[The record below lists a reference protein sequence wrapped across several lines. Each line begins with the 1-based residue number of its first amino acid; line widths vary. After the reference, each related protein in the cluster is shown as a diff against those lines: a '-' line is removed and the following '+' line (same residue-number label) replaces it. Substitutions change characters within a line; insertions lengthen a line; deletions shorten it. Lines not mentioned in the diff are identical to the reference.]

1 MAGWYRRD
9 DALAEHPKTKRVKRL
24 LGCRL
29 VEAVGWI
36 DLFHSRVNQH
46 RITGD
51 LSGLNAQDIEDWVEW
66 DGEPGALYEALC
78 SAGWIDHE
86 IVHGWDEMLGSSKWA
101 EEKRIQRAKEKAK
114 EAERLA
120 KREAAKQRSDMS
132 LDSPKTKPDMSSV
145 QTSETSETSKTS
157 LDNTSSASPPARTP
171 RPRATVTVPGP
182 SAEELVELWNGSVT
196 RLPKVRELTDQRRRW
211 AKARARAERTGEW
224 WRAVF
229 ERLDASDFAAGG
241 GWAGLD
247 WLLKSEENVAKV
259 LEGKYDNREDRSKE
273 TPTDRKWR
281 ELQEAAR
288 QIDSRGKSA
297 TIDLPFKLLS
307 GGEA

>member
-1 MAGWYRRD
+1 M
-9 DALAEHPKTKRVKRL
+9 
-24 LGCRL
+24 
-29 VEAVGWI
+29 
-36 DLFHSRVNQH
+36 
-46 RITGD
+46 
-51 LSGLNAQDIEDWVEW
+51 
-66 DGEPGALYEALC
+66 
-78 SAGWIDHE
+78 
-86 IVHGWDEMLGSSKWA
+86 
-101 EEKRIQRAKEKAK
+101 
-114 EAERLA
+114 
-120 KREAAKQRSDMS
+120 
-132 LDSPKTKPDMSSV
+132 
-145 QTSETSETSKTS
+145 
-157 LDNTSSASPPARTP
+157 
-171 RPRATVTVPGP
+171 
-182 SAEELVELWNGSVT
+182 
-196 RLPKVRELTDQRRRW
+196 
-211 AKARARAERTGEW
+211 
-224 WRAVF
+224 F